1 MVASGRTPQRDPR
14 LSSIAAAHL
23 ASSHTAAQTFSH
35 TSSLEPQQ
43 WLAAAAAL
51 WRASRRSLP
60 DTLPAAVFLSF
71 VHAHRAAGLT
81 GVIALPPEQLA
92 WLASPGDCVL
102 LSSGAS
108 HHATVLLS
116 IDPGTQSVTLQHDPV
131 HPLPAAEFQRQLIA
145 LHTLDTPAL
154 LERFLDAHPAERG
167 NYRLLRQF
175 GEALL
180 DGERDSLAPFAAA
193 WFDQALFAALLATND
208 EREQIAAQ
216 LYCAL
221 TLAMHRA
228 RPQPEALAAKPF
240 ADRLY
245 RLMLDHTEAALQRRL
260 TVDQLTRMAAS
271 AVWANDFL
279 RAHQLFT
286 LVLHRHPGHPHALQQ
301 RAAAYFQKRRFE
313 EAIEDALQALES
325 ATGTYAEALGE
336 RPWLDSSPPPLPALA
351 ASRLAAAAAQLSSIY
366 GVLTASCIGAA
377 RWYEAKRHALAWQSL
392 NLHEAAPL
400 AILARVEEQAGNRAA
415 ARALYLQ
422 AAAAEP
428 DPTRKSNFESLAGQ
442 LAANED
448 PA

>member
-1 MVASGRTPQRDPR
+1 MVASPRRPPRDPR
-14 LSSIAAAHL
+14 LAPLAAASQPP
-23 ASSHTAAQTFSH
+23 SSHS
-35 TSSLEPQQ
+35 SSLDPTQ
-43 WLAAAAAL
+43 WLSAAAAL

-60 DTLPAAVFLSF
+60 DSLPAAVRLSF
-71 VHAHRAAGLT
+71 FLHTHAATLT

-92 WLASPGDCVL
+92 WFAAPGDCVL

-108 HHATVLLS
+108 HHATVFLS
-116 IDPGTQSVTLQHDPV
+116 IDPGTQSVTLQHDPA

-145 LHTLDTPAL
+145 VHTLDTPAL
-154 LERFLDAHPAERG
+154 LERFLDAHPTERA
-167 NYRLLRQF
+167 NHRLLLQF
-175 GEALL
+175 GDALL

-193 WFDQALFAALLATND
+193 WFDQSLFAALLATND

-216 LYCAL
+216 LYYAL

-260 TVDQLTRMAAS
+260 TAAHLIRMAA
-271 AVWANDFL
+271 AAATAQDFL

-286 LVLHRHPGHPHALQQ
+286 LVLHREPGHPGALQQ
-301 RAAAYFQKRRFE
+301 RASAYFHKRRFE

-336 RPWLDSSPPPLPALA
+336 RPRLSSAPAPLPDLA
-351 ASRLAAAAAQLSSIY
+351 ASRFTDAALQLSSIY

-400 AILARVEEQAGNRAA
+400 AILARVEEQSGNRAA

-428 DPTRKSNFESLAGQ
+428 DATRKFNFESLADQ
-442 LAANED
+442 LAANGD